1 MAEKP
6 SIPFLDLAR
15 QNLPI
20 QEELLEAVARVA
32 EAQNFVLG
40 TAVRDFEAA
49 IAEYIGVSHAV
60 GVANGSDALYLA
72 IRALDLQDGDEIITS
87 PFTFF
92 ATAGAIENAGCRVVF
107 ADIDSRTFNLDAGAV
122 SAAISDRTRVILA
135 VHLYGQMADMAG
147 LLRIAEDRGLA
158 VIEDAAQSIGAKSL
172 ADGGW
177 RSAGSIGNL
186 GCFSFYPTKNLGGW
200 GDGGLIT
207 TDDEQ
212 LAQKVRGLRIH
223 GQNIGHNTYVHE
235 EIGVN
240 SRLDAIHAAVL
251 HAKLSHL
258 PSWTE
263 ARRVRA
269 ARYDQRLGGLD
280 KLVTPAADP
289 DRFHVYNIYTIRAQH
304 RDELR
309 AFLESRGVST
319 GLYYRLPLHLQPCF
333 AHLGYKDGDFP
344 EAERASREVLSLP
357 LFPEL
362 TLEELDRVVST
373 IEENGGQG

>member
-72 IRALDLQDGDEIITS
+72 IRALNLQDGDEIITS

-122 SAAISDRTRVILA
+122 SAAISDRTRAILA

-158 VIEDAAQSIGAKSL
+158 VIEDAAQSIGAKGL

-177 RSAGSIGNL
+177 RSAGSIGDL

-258 PSWTE
+258 QSWTE

-280 KLVTPAADP
+280 KLVTPTADD

-309 AFLESRGVST
+309 AFLESRGVGT

-362 TLEELDRVVST
+362 MLEELDRVVGT
-373 IEENGGQG
+373 IEDHGG

>member
-40 TAVRDFEAA
+40 TALRDFEAA

-60 GVANGSDALYLA
+60 GVASGSDALYLA

-158 VIEDAAQSIGAKSL
+158 VIEDAAQSIGAKGL

-177 RSAGSIGNL
+177 RSAGSIGDL

-251 HAKLSHL
+251 HAKLGHL

-362 TLEELDRVVST
+362 MLEELDRVVGT
-373 IEENGGQG
+373 IEDHGG